1 MMNIKTIPSLLIA
14 MVFGLA
20 TYPAHAT
27 IHNSLSH
34 ENYVMAELETSE
46 GSAMTHSAM
55 RSDVKS
61 KFEELN
67 KMIEPAAGETAEHAE
82 KMHDTHHGAV
92 DSAHDTMDAHHGEG
106 AHGAYDAHHGDEHG
120 SGGLPQFDPTWFA
133 SQIFWLAVTFAF
145 LYLFFAKKA
154 LPDIA
159 SALDARETRIRTDI
173 ETAEKINE
181 QAEQTKE
188 EYETILSDSKSQ
200 SSDIIAETQDEL
212 KAKANASI
220 DAFRAN
226 QEKVTKD
233 LEAKITNAKKDALS
247 EMHSVAA
254 DAAKEAA
261 SKIIDVD
268 ADIKAVKSVVQKVD
282 KAA

>member
-1 MMNIKTIPSLLIA
+1 

-27 IHNSLSH
+27 IQNSLSH

-106 AHGAYDAHHGDEHG
+106 AHGAYDAHHGDEHAAIV
-120 SGGLPQFDPTWFA
+120 Q
-133 SQIFWLAVTFAF
+133 
-145 LYLFFAKKA
+145 
-154 LPDIA
+154 
-159 SALDARETRIRTDI
+159 
-173 ETAEKINE
+173 
-181 QAEQTKE
+181 
-188 EYETILSDSKSQ
+188 
-200 SSDIIAETQDEL
+200 
-212 KAKANASI
+212 
-220 DAFRAN
+220 
-226 QEKVTKD
+226 
-233 LEAKITNAKKDALS
+233 DALVLQPVAQS
-247 EMHSVAA
+247 DDRARPRPDALRVAPVAA
-254 DAAKEAA
+254 HAA
-261 SKIIDVD
+261 DG
-268 ADIKAVKSVVQKVD
+268 QRRQR
-282 KAA
+282 